1 MKEAFSIQLL
11 FPKLLRSF
19 MEDLHQEL
27 ELLKHENDI
36 LLGLM
41 AGGYAYFLRQLM
53 VGQQTPEGL
62 SAEVCKQTI
71 ADALR
76 RVQSTQTRFG
86 YEYLEEIEA
95 VLNRMTKTLPLAS
108 YLEQGG
114 KSER

>member
-1 MKEAFSIQLL
+1 
-11 FPKLLRSF
+11 

-27 ELLKHENDI
+27 ELLRHENDI

-53 VGQQTPEGL
+53 VGQQAPEGL
-62 SAEVCKQTI
+62 STEVCEQTI
-71 ADALR
+71 VDALR

-108 YLEQGG
+108 YLEQSE
-114 KSER
+114 KSEL